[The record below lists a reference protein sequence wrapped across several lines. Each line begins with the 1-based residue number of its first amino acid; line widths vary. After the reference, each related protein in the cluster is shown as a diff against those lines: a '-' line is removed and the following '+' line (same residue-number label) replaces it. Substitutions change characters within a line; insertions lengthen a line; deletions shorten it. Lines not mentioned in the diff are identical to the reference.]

1 MKQVWKEIG
10 KIGIVQGRNT
20 SIPMK
25 VILPD
30 GEVGKDQNDILNVWK
45 SGFNTLLNPLNSDTS
60 TLDINNYTSHGNT
73 PSNFDSEISN
83 CELEAAIRE
92 TKSNKTLGHDEIPAE
107 ILRSTH
113 LRPALLK
120 LFNFCYNKSNTEI
133 SDR

>member
-1 MKQVWKEIG
+1 
-10 KIGIVQGRNT
+10 
-20 SIPMK
+20 MK

-60 TLDINNYTSHGNT
+60 TLDINNYTSHDNT
-73 PSNFDSEISN
+73 SSNFDSEISN

-107 ILRSTH
+107 ILR
-113 LRPALLK
+113 
-120 LFNFCYNKSNTEI
+120 
-133 SDR
+133 